1 MYWVNGISKKTILL
15 NNRAL
20 HFGDGFFTTARL
32 QNGKIDFLDWHM
44 DRLVCSAR
52 RLMFN
57 NFNLNL
63 LHKEMQQAAAY
74 HDMYSVIKVII
85 SRNNSYGL
93 YGYQCNND
101 IEPLRIIHVS
111 RLPKY
116 YMRWIHYG
124 IRLRTSVV
132 RLARNSFLAGIK
144 HLNRLEQVMI
154 SIWLSKN
161 KATDEALVLDTDGNV
176 IECCSANIFW
186 RYKYQVFTPSL
197 YHAGVNGIM
206 RQLVLKLLPKL
217 GYCIREVTVGPE
229 HLKSANEVFITNSL
243 LPLASVNSIDDCLY
257 SDRTLFCLLRSHII
271 HNKI

>member
-1 MYWVNGISKKTILL
+1 MYWVNGISKKTISL

-20 HFGDGFFTTARL
+20 HFGDGFFTTAKV

-44 DRLVCSAR
+44 DRLVISAK
-52 RLMFN
+52 RLIFN
-57 NFNLNL
+57 NFNFNL

-74 HDMYSVIKVII
+74 NDIYNVIKVII
-85 SRNNSYGL
+85 SRSNSHRL
-93 YGYQCNND
+93 YGYRCNND

-116 YMRWIHYG
+116 YTRWIHSG
-124 IRLRTSVV
+124 IRLRTSTV
-132 RLARNSFLAGIK
+132 RLARNSCLAGIK

-154 SIWLSKN
+154 AIWVSKN
-161 KATDEALVLDTDGNV
+161 DTTDEALVLDTDGNV
-176 IECCSANIFW
+176 VECCSANIFW

-197 YHAGVNGIM
+197 YYSGVNGTM

-229 HLKSANEVFITNSL
+229 HLKNANEVFITNAL
-243 LPLASVNSIDDCLY
+243 LPLAPVNSIDDCVY
-257 SDRTLFCLLRSHII
+257 SDRTLFHLLRFHII